1 MRNVK
6 ALLGK
11 KIGMTQI
18 FADDGTVVPVT
29 VVQAGPCVVLEKKS
43 QQGKDGYSAVKLG
56 FQKAKE
62 KHLNRPQLGFFKN
75 VEQDPVRHIREI
87 RVPEKQLD
95 EYEVGANLDAT
106 VFEEGD
112 VVNVTAKSKGRGFA
126 GVMKRWNFAG
136 FRMTHGVH
144 ESYRGPGSVGCSTWP
159 GKIWKGKKM
168 PGQYGNKPAT
178 VENLTVVKILADENL
193 LMVKGAIP
201 GHRNSLVV
209 VKSAPKKWKRA

>member
-18 FADDGTVVPVT
+18 FAADGTVVPVS
-29 VVQAGPCVVLEKKS
+29 VMQAGPCVVLEKKS

-62 KHLNRPQLGFFKN
+62 KHLTKPQLGFFKN
-75 VEQDPVRHIREI
+75 IGQDPVRHVKEI

-95 EYEVGANLDAT
+95 EFEVGANLDAT
-106 VFEEGD
+106 LFEEGD
-112 VVNVTAKSKGRGFA
+112 IVNISAKSKGRGFA

-168 PGQYGNKPAT
+168 PGQYGNKLST
-178 VENLTVVKILADENL
+178 VENLTIVKVLADQNL
-193 LMVKGAIP
+193 VMVKGAIP
-201 GHRNSLVV
+201 GHRNSILT
-209 VKSAPKKWKRA
+209 VKSAPKKWKRS

>member
-18 FADDGTVVPVT
+18 FAADGTVVPVT
-29 VVQAGPCVVLEKKS
+29 VLEAGPCVVLEKKS
-43 QQGKDGYSAVKLG
+43 NQGKDGYSAVKLG

-62 KHLNRPQLGFFKN
+62 KHLTRPELGFFKKI
-75 VEQDPVRHIREI
+75 EQDPMRHVKEV
-87 RVPEKQLD
+87 RVPEAQLD
-95 EYEVGANLDAT
+95 DFEVGAQLGAT

-112 VVNVTAKSKGRGFA
+112 VVNVTAKSKGHGFS

-178 VENLTVVKILADENL
+178 VENIQIVKVLADKNL
-193 LMVKGAIP
+193 ILVKGAVP
-201 GHRNSLVV
+201 GHRNSVLVV
-209 VKSAPKKWKRA
+209 KTATKKWKRT

>member
-11 KIGMTQI
+11 KVGMTQI
-18 FADDGTVVPVT
+18 FAADGTVVPVT
-29 VVQAGPCVVLEKKS
+29 VLEAGPCVVLEKKS

-56 FQKAKE
+56 YQAAKE
-62 KHLNRPQLGFFKN
+62 KHLNRPQLGFFKTIA
-75 VEQDPVRHIREI
+75 QDPMRHIKEVRI
-87 RVPEKQLD
+87 PEKQLD
-95 EYEVGANLDAT
+95 EFEVGTRLEAT
-106 VFEEGD
+106 LFEEGD
-112 VVNVTAKSKGRGFA
+112 IVNVTAKGKGKGFS

-136 FRMTHGVH
+136 FRVTHGVH

-168 PGQYGNKPAT
+168 PGQYGNKPVTA
-178 VENLTVVKILADENL
+178 ENLQIVKVLGEKNL
-193 LMVKGAIP
+193 LLVKGSIP
-201 GHRNSLVV
+201 GHRNSILL